1 VTHPQDEQ
9 GVLVGQVDKLGDG
22 GSLMVDLL
30 LEELF
35 PGGACSYAGSQ
46 HAEAIG
52 ADVLEGKLLALGR
65 VEADGWLP
73 LVKESQCLLKCQDHL
88 PSPSLRLTP
97 VASADDDK
105 SFAYPSL
112 LLFSAEPPCGLL
124 QPVVG

>member
-1 VTHPQDEQ
+1 M
-9 GVLVGQVDKLGDG
+9 LVGQVDELGDG
-22 GSLMVDLL
+22 SSLVVNLL

-35 PGGACSYAGSQ
+35 PGRVCSHAGSQ
-46 HAEAIG
+46 HPKAVG
-52 ADVLEGKLLALGR
+52 PDVLEGKRLALGR

>member
-1 VTHPQDEQ
+1 V
-9 GVLVGQVDKLGDG
+9 
-22 GSLMVDLL
+22 VDLL

-73 LVKESQCLLKCQDHL
+73 LVKESQCLLKCQVV
-88 PSPSLRLTP
+88 R
-97 VASADDDK
+97 
-105 SFAYPSL
+105 
-112 LLFSAEPPCGLL
+112 AEDIDVDEVRQDESVWAEGGG
-124 QPVVG
+124 QVSEQ